1 METNNVYMPNVTSE
15 SMELT
20 HQLEVDHNL
29 VPLSIL
35 IIDLKA
41 FCKFKPL
48 HLNSKLL
55 LKFRNPC
62 PYVFL
67 GCVIA

>member
-35 IIDLKA
+35 ITDWKSLQQVQA
-41 FCKFKPL
+41 TSPNF
-48 HLNSKLL
+48 
-55 LKFRNPC
+55 
-62 PYVFL
+62 
-67 GCVIA
+67 

>member
-15 SMELT
+15 TMELT

-41 FCKFKPL
+41 FHKFKPL
-48 HLNSKLL
+48 HLHSKLL

-62 PYVFL
+62 PHVFL
-67 GCVIA
+67 GCVIV